1 MTNTTVKCYNVGTR
15 EELPFNLYYIR
26 AAIQQRTGQVLK
38 FDRIRQLLLEEGL
51 ISQKE
56 LETNPLS
63 KEFDGYGRYFATE
76 DCSVA
81 IPHDPRRFIP
91 ELLDEDFDKDES

>member
-15 EELPFNLYYIR
+15 GELPFNLYYIR

-76 DCSVA
+76 DCSVV